1 MRFHAALG
9 LLPFLFACNGDPK
22 TDATLDSVT
31 DSARDSANDSAIDT
45 DPPDTGTFVDQDGDS
60 HGAGVDCNDNDPDI
74 YPGAEETCDG
84 VDNDCDGSVDEGVP
98 ADAATWYADNDGD
111 GYGTT
116 DDAVEGCDAP
126 RGYVSSDGDCD
137 DTDPA
142 LHPGATEYDCTDPVD
157 YNCDGSVGFED
168 VDGDGFAACEDCD
181 DSDLDVNEDAVEIC
195 DLVDNDCNGDIDD
208 DATDAPTWH
217 LDADDDGYGGTRFTE
232 DACTQPSGYVA
243 SADDCDD
250 LDAASYPG
258 AAEVCDESDNDCD
271 GTIDEGVQVTWYA
284 DSDGDG
290 YGDAT
295 TTSDACQSPPGYSSN
310 GDDCDDNNPSAHP
323 GSFEVCD
330 SADNDCD
337 GDVDESDAINAS
349 NWYADSDGDGYG
361 DPSSSATSCDMPS
374 GYTANSQDCDD
385 TTATVSPSA
394 NEICDTVDN
403 DCDGTIDEGDSTD
416 AVTWYADVDLD
427 GYGDAASTTEAC
439 SAPTGYVSDSS
450 DCNDDPNAGGAG
462 QYPGLAETW
471 YDGVDQDCDG
481 NDNDQDGDG
490 TVLADDCDDTDN
502 ASTVVAT
509 DADCDTVLT
518 VDDCNDNDAT
528 STTVAT
534 DADCDG
540 VLTADDCD
548 DTNASA
554 TLPGSDASCP
564 ESSCLQILNDGYST
578 GDGDY
583 WIQPGSTAIQVTCD
597 MSTDGGGYTYYP
609 VSGGTSTSRYTDNN
623 TCKTLGMDIVYPRT
637 KAHWDSMIARFSTS
651 YFPFIPGVYKTGGG
665 GNYTGCVMN
674 SSGCGGWRVGDGGQ
688 WWLRSSTYSEPNGDY
703 SANCWLGTRD
713 VSNTSSITYNDGHC
727 SYGGSSYICSTND
740 KP

>member
-1 MRFHAALG
+1 MLTA
-9 LLPFLFACNGDPK
+9 D
-22 TDATLDSVT
+22 
-31 DSARDSANDSAIDT
+31 
-45 DPPDTGTFVDQDGDS
+45 
-60 HGAGVDCNDNDPDI
+60 DCNDND
-74 YPGAEETCDG
+74 
-84 VDNDCDGSVDEGVP
+84 
-98 ADAATWYADNDGD
+98 
-111 GYGTT
+111 GT
-116 DDAVEGCDAP
+116 
-126 RGYVSSDGDCD
+126 
-137 DTDPA
+137 
-142 LHPGATEYDCTDPVD
+142 
-157 YNCDGSVGFED
+157 
-168 VDGDGFAACEDCD
+168 
-181 DSDLDVNEDAVEIC
+181 
-195 DLVDNDCNGDIDD
+195 
-208 DATDAPTWH
+208 
-217 LDADDDGYGGTRFTE
+217 
-232 DACTQPSGYVA
+232 
-243 SADDCDD
+243 
-250 LDAASYPG
+250 
-258 AAEVCDESDNDCD
+258 
-271 GTIDEGVQVTWYA
+271 
-284 DSDGDG
+284 
-290 YGDAT
+290 
-295 TTSDACQSPPGYSSN
+295 
-310 GDDCDDNNPSAHP
+310 
-323 GSFEVCD
+323 
-330 SADNDCD
+330 
-337 GDVDESDAINAS
+337 
-349 NWYADSDGDGYG
+349 
-361 DPSSSATSCDMPS
+361 
-374 GYTANSQDCDD
+374 
-385 TTATVSPSA
+385 
-394 NEICDTVDN
+394 
-403 DCDGTIDEGDSTD
+403 
-416 AVTWYADVDLD
+416 
-427 GYGDAASTTEAC
+427 STTI
-439 SAPTGYVSDSS
+439 
-450 DCNDDPNAGGAG
+450 
-462 QYPGLAETW
+462 
-471 YDGVDQDCDG
+471 
-481 NDNDQDGDG
+481 
-490 TVLADDCDDTDN
+490 
-502 ASTVVAT
+502 AT

-674 SSGCGGWRVGDGGQ
+674 SSGCGDWRVGDGGQ